1 MNGQVGMDDWAPDL
15 RYDEPHD
22 HTVRFLTRVEPNGSF
37 TFQVFDDAKQGRV
50 RPAIFHATLDECWR
64 DLKRLND
71 LGAGIY
77 VMLNQ
82 GDGWGRKAENVIRV
96 RAVFVDL
103 DGAPLQPVLDAR
115 LKPHL
120 IIETSPGRFQAVW
133 FVTDCRLDQFTGMQK
148 ALAVRFEGDPAVIDL
163 PRVVRVPGFWH
174 MKGKPQLSR
183 LMCEH
188 FASPY
193 RLADIVAGLGL
204 KVAQP
209 SAPARPA
216 TVSYY
221 SGELSPYCRAALL
234 GAYRAICTA
243 PDGQQETTLSRESF
257 AMGQLVAHWG
267 MPADRALIVLRDG
280 GRRMRSYGTPWTSA
294 EIDRKINDRF
304 NAGILQPRLK
314 AEGSR

>member
-1 MNGQVGMDDWAPDL
+1 
-15 RYDEPHD
+15 
-22 HTVRFLTRVEPNGSF
+22 
-37 TFQVFDDAKQGRV
+37 
-50 RPAIFHATLDECWR
+50 
-64 DLKRLND
+64 
-71 LGAGIY
+71 
-77 VMLNQ
+77 
-82 GDGWGRKAENVIRV
+82 
-96 RAVFVDL
+96 VDL
-103 DGAPLQPVLDAR
+103 DGAPLQPVLNAVLKPHLQPVLNAV

-120 IIETSPGRFQAVW
+120 INETSPGRFQAVW
-133 FVTDCRLDQFTGMQK
+133 FVADCRLDQFTGMQK
-148 ALAVRFEGDPAVIDL
+148 ALAVRFEGDLAVIDL

-188 FASPY
+188 FAPPY

-209 SAPARPA
+209 AAPARPA